1 MPDTHGL
8 KGVRILLVEDEY
20 FIAMELAATVAELG
34 VEVVGPVGRLGPA
47 RELARTEPLQGA
59 VLDIDLGGQPSFP
72 LAEELMERG
81 VRLIFVTGFDATI
94 LPEKFR
100 HVPALTK
107 PVNQAALRR
116 LLVQEF
122 RT

>member
-1 MPDTHGL
+1 MPETLGL
-8 KGVRILLVEDEY
+8 EGVRILLVEDEY
-20 FIAMELAATVAELG
+20 FIALELAATDAELG
-34 VEVVGPVGRLGPA
+34 VEPA
-47 RELARTEPLQGA
+47 RALARTERLQGA

-100 HVPALTK
+100 HVPSLTK

-116 LLVQEF
+116 LLVREF
-122 RT
+122 RS

>member
-1 MPDTHGL
+1 L
-8 KGVRILLVEDEY
+8 EGVRILLVEDEY

-34 VEVVGPVGRLGPA
+34 VEVVGPVGRLEPA
-47 RELARTEPLQGA
+47 RELARTERLEGA

-94 LPEKFR
+94 LPDRFR
-100 HVPALTK
+100 HVPSLTK